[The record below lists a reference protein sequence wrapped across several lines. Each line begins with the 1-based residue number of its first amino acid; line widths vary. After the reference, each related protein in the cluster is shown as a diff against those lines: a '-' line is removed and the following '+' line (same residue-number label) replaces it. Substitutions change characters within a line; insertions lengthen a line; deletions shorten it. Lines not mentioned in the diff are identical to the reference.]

1 MRLLYVLFL
10 LLVLVIFGAGS
21 VLGENA
27 NLLYYGVILAI
38 GVGGVYYAF
47 WFKKFAQK
55 VNSLMPLIET
65 APDTYIA
72 ETEKLL
78 QGRLTSNI
86 RSMLIMNIA
95 VAYMEKG
102 DFITAKQKIK
112 SINGGALK
120 KANAGVYFLNY
131 AYVLIHLGENELA
144 MEILK
149 KYKKRIFS
157 LPMGGNLPRL
167 MAFVQIFEAMQEG
180 KWNDANEK
188 MRSSKESWPDKVTGV
203 DFSFLE
209 KQLAAHEAAV
219 KEL

>member
-1 MRLLYVLFL
+1 MKLLYILFL

-27 NLLYYGVILAI
+27 NLLYYGVILVI
-38 GVGGVYYAF
+38 GVGGAYYAF

-65 APDTYIA
+65 DPDTYIA

-102 DFITAKQKIK
+102 DFVTAKQKIK

-131 AYVLIHLGENELA
+131 AYVLIHLEENELA
-144 MEILK
+144 MEILR
-149 KYKKRIFS
+149 KYKKQIFS

-167 MAFVQIFEAMQEG
+167 MAFVQIFQAMQEG
-180 KWNDANEK
+180 KWDEANEK
-188 MRSSKESWPDKVTGV
+188 MRSSKESWPDKVAGV
-203 DFSFLE
+203 DFTFLE
-209 KQLAAHEAAV
+209 NQLAAHEIGV